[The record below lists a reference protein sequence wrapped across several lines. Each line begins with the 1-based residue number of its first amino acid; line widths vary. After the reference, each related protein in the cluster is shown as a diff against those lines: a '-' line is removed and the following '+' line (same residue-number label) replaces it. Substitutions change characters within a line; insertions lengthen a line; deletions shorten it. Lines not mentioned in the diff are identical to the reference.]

1 MSISQDQN
9 PIETGLGARPEP
21 DEILSGIDLRGKNAL
36 VTGGYSGIGLET
48 TRALVKAGAH
58 VHVPARRPE
67 TAQAALEGIIDGA
80 HIGAMD
86 LGDLR
91 SVEKFADDFLSQHD
105 RLDILIGNAGIMA
118 CPFETT
124 AQGFESQIGVNHF
137 GHFTLVKKLMPALE
151 KAGKPMARAWSYY
164 PQSATALP
172 LLILTICILPAAIT
186 INGSHMAVENRQ
198 SFASG

>member
-67 TAQAALEGIIDGA
+67 TAQTALEGIIDGA

-151 KAGKPMARAWSYY
+151 KAGQADGARVVLFCLLYTS
-164 PQSATALP
+164 PSPRDISGSRMPSSA
-172 LLILTICILPAAIT
+172 
-186 INGSHMAVENRQ
+186 
-198 SFASG
+198 